1 MYFIIQGIPKALKRH
16 RHTRK
21 GFTYDPSKKD
31 KQSLLLQVSKLAPKP
46 PITAPIRIILIF
58 YMPRPKSHFR
68 TGKYKHLLKDEYIR
82 KYPSYHTFTPD
93 LDNLVKLVSDAL
105 NGVFYKD
112 DSQIAQL
119 KSEKLYCDVEEEPR
133 TEVHIEQL

>member
-1 MYFIIQGIPKALKRH
+1 MYFTIEGIPKALKRH
-16 RHTRK
+16 RHTTK

-31 KQSLLLQVSKLAPKP
+31 KKNLLLQIMEYAPKL
-46 PITAPIRIILIF
+46 PITAPIRIMLIF

-68 TGKYKHLLKDEYIR
+68 TGKYKHLLK
-82 KYPSYHTFTPD
+82 KGVSFYHSSTPD
-93 LDNLVKLVSDAL
+93 LDNMVKMVADTLEMGGFYL
-105 NGVFYKD
+105 N

-119 KSEKLYCDVEEEPR
+119 KSEKIYCNPNEEPK

>member
-1 MYFIIQGIPKALKRH
+1 MYFTIEGIPKALKRH
-16 RHTRK
+16 RHTTK

-31 KQSLLLQVSKLAPKP
+31 KKNLLLQIMEYAPIL
-46 PITAPIRIILIF
+46 PISAPIRIMLIF

-68 TGKYKHLLKDEYIR
+68 TGKYKNLLKDEYIR
-82 KYPSYHTFTPD
+82 KYPSYHTYTPD